1 MNVLTD
7 GSGAQLSAGSR
18 PYRATES
25 RLSLAD
31 HGPTCGCSTAR
42 GICLLLREQVR
53 GIDPFGL
60 ISHPGLTLT
69 VAQPRRFAATV
80 CHYAG
85 LPASGDEDSAP
96 A

>member
-1 MNVLTD
+1 VIVPTE
-7 GSGAQLSAGSR
+7 GGGAQVGTGSR
-18 PYRATES
+18 GYRAIGP

-31 HGPTCGCSTAR
+31 HGPTFGGSTAR
-42 GICLLLREQVR
+42 GVCLLLR
-53 GIDPFGL
+53 GIDPFSL

-80 CHYAG
+80 RYCAG
-85 LPASGDEDSAP
+85 LPASGDEESAP

>member
-18 PYRATES
+18 PYRAIES

-31 HGPTCGCSTAR
+31 HGPTCGSSTAR
-42 GICLLLREQVR
+42 GVCLLPREQVR

-69 VAQPRRFAATV
+69 VAQPRWFAATV
-80 CHYAG
+80 RDYAG
-85 LPASGDEDSAP
+85 LPASGDGHTAP
-96 A
+96 S

>member
-1 MNVLTD
+1 VIVLTE
-7 GSGAQLSAGSR
+7 GGAAQVGTGSR
-18 PYRATES
+18 RYRVIGP

-31 HGPTCGCSTAR
+31 HGPTCGSGTAR
-42 GICLLLREQVR
+42 GVCLLLRERVR
-53 GIDPFGL
+53 GIDPLSL

-80 CHYAG
+80 RDYAG
-85 LPASGDEDSAP
+85 LPASGDEDNAP